1 MTKKMDQS
9 KYLSGGQ
16 YSDNKNIRFKT
27 PMLWSDLCY
36 FSDVYIVVK
45 ERLCVTGTNN
55 AVLTE
60 GIKS

>member
-1 MTKKMDQS
+1 MDRS
-9 KYLSGGQ
+9 KYLSVGQ

-45 ERLCVTGTNN
+45 ERCVTGTNN

-60 GIKS
+60 EIKS